1 MAVERGAKTRGRVA
15 LAMAGADA
23 IEIKA
28 TIPDHQIVEALKRYK
43 LTPRNDEERYIYFF
57 DTPKLHL
64 LDAGIIM
71 RARRIVGDAHDST
84 VKFRP
89 VEPSSVGEEW
99 RKFRDFKV
107 EADASEKGLV
117 KSASFSMPASKGLI
131 KRVAVGKRPIRELLT
146 PEQRAFIE
154 KTAKRKID
162 FDTLVVL
169 GPLRAHRW
177 RFEDPGCPWPI
188 TAELWIREDRQR
200 MMEMSIKAPAVQ
212 AAAAVGGFMA
222 FLAEVGA
229 ERDNEQQTKTRWA
242 LSYYAGKHAK
252 VPAKPK
258 RKPAGPAPKG
268 AKAPAKSKRSTTGA
282 APKAA
287 KAPAKSK
294 HGSAGAVTK
303 ARKPATR
310 SATGRATKARRTGAR
325 RGG

>member
-1 MAVERGAKTRGRVA
+1 MLE
-15 LAMAGADA
+15 
-23 IEIKA
+23 
-28 TIPDHQIVEALKRYK
+28 
-43 LTPRNDEERYIYFF
+43 
-57 DTPKLHL
+57 
-64 LDAGIIM
+64 AGIIM

-99 RKFRDFKV
+99 RKFHDFKV

-117 KSASFSMPASKGLI
+117 KSASFSMPAAKGLI
-131 KRVAVGKRPIRELLT
+131 KRVAVGKRPIKELLT
-146 PEQRAFIE
+146 ADQRAFIE
-154 KTAKRKID
+154 KTAGRRID

-177 RFEDPGCPWPI
+177 SFEDPGCPWPM

-229 ERDNEQQTKTRWA
+229 ERDKEQQTKTRWA
-242 LSYYAGKHAK
+242 LAYYAGKHAK
-252 VPAKPK
+252 ATTAGERQSAVVP
-258 RKPAGPAPKG
+258 
-268 AKAPAKSKRSTTGA
+268 T
-282 APKAA
+282 KAA
-287 KAPAKSK
+287 KAPARPRRRSP
-294 HGSAGAVTK
+294 GAVTK
-303 ARKPATR
+303 AGKPGTR
-310 SATGRATKARRTGAR
+310 EAVGRVAKGAR

>member
-1 MAVERGAKTRGRVA
+1 MAIERGAKTRGRVA
-15 LAMAGADA
+15 RAMAGADA

-28 TIPDHQIVEALKRYK
+28 TIPDHQIEEALDRYK

-57 DTPKLHL
+57 DTPKLDL
-64 LDAGIIM
+64 LEAGIIM

-89 VEPSSVGEEW
+89 VEPSTVGAEW
-99 RKFRDFKV
+99 RKFPDFKV

-117 KSASFSMPASKGLI
+117 KSASFSMPAAKGLI

-146 PEQRAFIE
+146 AEQKAFIE
-154 KTAKRKID
+154 KTADRKIA

-169 GPLRAHRW
+169 GPLRANRW

-188 TAELWIREDRQR
+188 TAELWTREDRQR
-200 MMEMSIKAPAVQ
+200 MMEMSIKAPGVQ

-229 ERDNEQQTKTRWA
+229 ERDKEQQTKTRWA

-252 VPAKPK
+252 APANPK
-258 RKPAGPAPKG
+258 RTLA
-268 AKAPAKSKRSTTGA
+268 GA
-282 APKAA
+282 AAKAA
-287 KAPAKSK
+287 KAPAAPTRKP
-294 HGSAGAVTK
+294 AGAAAK
-303 ARKPATR
+303 ARKAATETAAKR
-310 SATGRATKARRTGAR
+310 GEKRAR
-325 RGG
+325 RGR

>member
-1 MAVERGAKTRGRVA
+1 MTVERGAKTRGRVA
-15 LAMAGADA
+15 RAMAGADA

-28 TIPDHQIVEALKRYK
+28 TIPDHQIEEALNRYK
-43 LTPRNDEERYIYFF
+43 LTLRNDEERYIYFF
-57 DTPKLHL
+57 DTPKLDL
-64 LDAGIIM
+64 LEAGIIM

-99 RKFRDFKV
+99 RKFPDFKV

-117 KSASFSMPASKGLI
+117 KSASFSMPAEKGLI

-146 PEQRAFIE
+146 AEQKAFIE
-154 KTAKRKID
+154 KTAGRKIA

-169 GPLRAHRW
+169 GPLRANRW

-188 TAELWIREDRQR
+188 TAELWTREDRQR
-200 MMEMSIKAPAVQ
+200 MMEMSIKAPGVQ

-229 ERDNEQQTKTRWA
+229 ERDKEQQTKTRWA

-252 VPAKPK
+252 APANPK
-258 RKPAGPAPKG
+258 RTLA
-268 AKAPAKSKRSTTGA
+268 GA
-282 APKAA
+282 AAKAA
-287 KAPAKSK
+287 KAPAAPTRKP
-294 HGSAGAVTK
+294 AGAATK
-303 ARKPATR
+303 ARKA
-310 SATGRATKARRTGAR
+310 ATGTAAKRGAKRARKGR
-325 RGG
+325 

>member
-1 MAVERGAKTRGRVA
+1 MAIERGAKTRGRVA
-15 LAMAGADA
+15 RAMAGADA

-57 DTPKLHL
+57 DTPKLGL

-117 KSASFSMPASKGLI
+117 KSASFSMPAAKGLI
-131 KRVAVGKRPIRELLT
+131 KRVAVGKRPIGELLT
-146 PEQRAFIE
+146 AEQRAFIE
-154 KTAKRKID
+154 KTAGHKID

-169 GPLRAHRW
+169 GPLRANRW
-177 RFEDPGCPWPI
+177 RFEDPACPWPI
-188 TAELWIREDRQR
+188 TAELWTREDRQR

-229 ERDNEQQTKTRWA
+229 ERDKEQQTKTRWA
-242 LSYYAGKHAK
+242 LSYYAGKLAK
-252 VPAKPK
+252 APAKPK
-258 RKPAGPAPKG
+258 RKPAGAT
-268 AKAPAKSKRSTTGA
+268 AKAPAKPKRKPTGA
-282 APKAA
+282 TAKAA
-287 KAPAKSK
+287 KAPAARK
-294 HGSAGAVTK
+294 
-303 ARKPATR
+303 RKPAGAATR
-310 SATGRATKARRTGAR
+310 RNKAATGTATRRGAKRARKAR
-325 RGG
+325 

>member
-1 MAVERGAKTRGRVA
+1 MAIERGAKTRGRVA
-15 LAMAGADA
+15 RAMAGADA

-28 TIPDHQIVEALKRYK
+28 TIPDHQIAEALKRYK

-57 DTPKLHL
+57 DTPKLGL

-117 KSASFSMPASKGLI
+117 KSASFSMPAAKGLI
-131 KRVAVGKRPIRELLT
+131 RRVAVGKRPIRELLT
-146 PEQRAFIE
+146 PEQRAFIA
-154 KTAKRKID
+154 KTAKHKID
-162 FDTLVVL
+162 FDALAVL

-177 RFEDPGCPWPI
+177 RFEDPACPWPI

-229 ERDNEQQTKTRWA
+229 ERDKEQQTKTRWA
-242 LSYYAGKHAK
+242 LSYYAGKLAK
-252 VPAKPK
+252 APAKPK
-258 RKPAGPAPKG
+258 RKPAGAT
-268 AKAPAKSKRSTTGA
+268 AKAPAKPKRKPTGA
-282 APKAA
+282 TAKAA
-287 KAPAKSK
+287 KAPAARK
-294 HGSAGAVTK
+294 
-303 ARKPATR
+303 RKPAGAATR
-310 SATGRATKARRTGAR
+310 RNKAATGTATRRGAKRARKAR
-325 RGG
+325 